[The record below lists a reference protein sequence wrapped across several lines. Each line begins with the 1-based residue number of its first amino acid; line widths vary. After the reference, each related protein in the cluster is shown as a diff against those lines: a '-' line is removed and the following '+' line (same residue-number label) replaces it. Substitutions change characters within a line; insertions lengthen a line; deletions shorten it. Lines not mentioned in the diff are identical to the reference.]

1 MSRCQRITPQVMACV
16 LSANHPGECLIVPVD
31 SPSAQHA
38 AGDGSDDGPLL
49 FDPNGWP
56 WLVEANAGPSFE
68 SGVLARLDKLIELQ
82 TEGPATPKV
91 PDVAD
96 AQFIHGM
103 RCSARLMSLQ
113 RTVQM
118 QNAML
123 SHPGRGGTKP
133 EEVIFMLK
141 ELHRLISEDLS

>member
-1 MSRCQRITPQVMACV
+1 MSVRLLLRWVRIGDIEYLVNACKVMHDAAAQRFVGLVGPPPENTT
-16 LSANHPGECLIVPVD
+16 
-31 SPSAQHA
+31 SPS
-38 AGDGSDDGPLL
+38 L
-49 FDPNGWP
+49 
-56 WLVEANAGPSFE
+56 SFE

-96 AQFIHGM
+96 AQFLHGM
-103 RCSARLMSLQ
+103 RCSARLTSLQ
-113 RTVQM
+113 RIVQM

-123 SHPGRGGTKP
+123 SHPHGGGTKP